1 MSSLPPWLAQLL
13 PILILLGAI
22 ALVLARLPKVELGH
36 TDAFRRRR
44 FFNWFPLGMTY
55 AFLYMGRYNLN
66 EATSAMK
73 AHTDNADFGTIF
85 AWGTAV
91 YGVSFLLNGPLTDRW
106 GGRRTIL
113 ISAAGSALAN
123 VAMGAVVYG
132 VLTHGWKPPVS
143 LVATLSFLYA
153 VNMYFQSFG
162 AVSIVKVNAAWFH
175 VRERGQ
181 LGGVFGILISLGV
194 YFAYDWSR
202 LIVNAVPT
210 YWAFF
215 VPAAILAVFLVL
227 DFFVIRDT
235 PSQTG
240 HPDFDTADA
249 SSGDTGPQLGVKD
262 VFLRMIR
269 NPTIVFILLIEFCSG
284 FMRNVIMQWYRK
296 FAIATGIGDTFVA
309 ANWGM
314 LLCVAG
320 IMGGMFAGLISD
332 RVFQSRRGPVSTVLY
347 AGMSLGA
354 VATLFLLQGPA
365 MGWTVIFMSLCVIGV
380 HGMLSGT
387 ASMDFGGKKNAG
399 VAVGIIDGAVYAGT
413 ALQSV
418 VMGALVP
425 TGELAK
431 DPANWKWWPVAML
444 PLSFAG
450 LLLATRVWNARPQPK
465 ATPVPATVPVPSA
478 APAMGTGS
486 GSKTGTEG

>member
-22 ALVLARLPKVELGH
+22 ALVLARLPRVELGH

-55 AFLYMGRYNLN
+55 AFLYMGRYNVN
-66 EATSAMK
+66 VATSALG
-73 AHTDNADFGTIF
+73 ARTTNADFGTIF
-85 AWGTAV
+85 FWGTLV
-91 YGVSFLLNGPLTDRW
+91 YGFAFLLNGPLTDRW
-106 GGRRTIL
+106 GGRKTIL
-113 ISAAGSALAN
+113 ISAAGSSLAN
-123 VAMGAVVYG
+123 VAMGGVVYAVVTG
-132 VLTHGWKPPVS
+132 DWQPPGG

-153 VNMYFQSFG
+153 LNMYFQSFG
-162 AVSIVKVNAAWFH
+162 AVSIVKVNASWFH

-202 LIVNAVPT
+202 LIVKAAPV
-210 YWAFF
+210 YWVFF
-215 VPAAILAVFLVL
+215 VPAAILAAFLVL

-235 PSQTG
+235 PGHTG

-249 SSGDTGPQLGVKD
+249 SSGDTGPQLGVWP
-262 VFLRMIR
+262 VFKRMISNR
-269 NPTIVFILLIEFCSG
+269 TIIVILCIEFCSG
-284 FMRNVIMQWYRK
+284 FMRNAIMQWYPK
-296 FAIATGIGDTFVA
+296 FAKATGIGEAFVA

-320 IMGGMFAGLISD
+320 ITGGMFAGVISD
-332 RVFQSRRGPVSTVLY
+332 RVFDSRRGPVSAVLY

-354 VATLFLLQGPA
+354 VATLFLLDSVA
-365 MGWTVIFMSLCVIGV
+365 LGWTVIFMSLCVIGV

-399 VAVGIIDGAVYAGT
+399 LAVGIIDGAVYAGT
-413 ALQSV
+413 ALQSILLGSILPAGDV
-418 VMGALVP
+418 
-425 TGELAK
+425 AK
-431 DPANWKWWPVAML
+431 EPNNWGNWPLAML
-444 PLSFAG
+444 PLSFLG
-450 LLLATRVWNARPQPK
+450 LVLATRVWNARPQAK
-465 ATPVPATVPVPSA
+465 STPVPATVPVPAA
-478 APAMGTGS
+478 APTS
-486 GSKTGTEG
+486 RTGTRG